1 MKITKVKITNF
12 RNLPEIDQ
20 DLCGKNIILL
30 ADNTLGKTNFIRA
43 LEGALGGK
51 VGKNSVKKG
60 QKKAE
65 VKVAMSDFNEKNEPI
80 EGTDYTFCLKI
91 NKVKDTEEENVVLEL
106 HAPNGLKET
115 RKTIIGSIAGEIE
128 LDYNFVELS
137 KTKEGK
143 RKQVEIIKSYLDTE
157 TIEALRAFDNKTK
170 IAYDERTG
178 INRDIKNLEGYLTKI
193 SLSPDDFKEFAQP
206 KTFVELQEKINK
218 ANESNSKIMAVE
230 ERFRSRNEDI
240 EKKMAEIDKLQ
251 KECEEML
258 KLNIDAKNWLTANVK
273 VDVTG
278 LNAELSTIGAH
289 NEKHLLVKD
298 FLAKRKE
305 KEEKEAEVG
314 ELTALIDSNKQAIN
328 DTIRQMD
335 FPIKGIT
342 FDDENVYFNDKLI
355 DETSM
360 STAEI
365 MILESELKF
374 AKNPKAQVLFIQR
387 AESIGLP
394 LFKELQ
400 KRAKEKGMQIIAEQ
414 VERGT
419 EELKIEFMP
428 NF

>member
-1 MKITKVKITNF
+1 MW
-12 RNLPEIDQ
+12 
-20 DLCGKNIILL
+20 
-30 ADNTLGKTNFIRA
+30 
-43 LEGALGGK
+43 LE
-51 VGKNSVKKG
+51 
-60 QKKAE
+60 
-65 VKVAMSDFNEKNEPI
+65 
-80 EGTDYTFCLKI
+80 
-91 NKVKDTEEENVVLEL
+91 
-106 HAPNGLKET
+106 
-115 RKTIIGSIAGEIE
+115 
-128 LDYNFVELS
+128 
-137 KTKEGK
+137 
-143 RKQVEIIKSYLDTE
+143 
-157 TIEALRAFDNKTK
+157 
-170 IAYDERTG
+170 
-178 INRDIKNLEGYLTKI
+178 NRDVAL
-193 SLSPDDFKEFAQP
+193 
-206 KTFVELQEKINK
+206 
-218 ANESNSKIMAVE
+218 
-230 ERFRSRNEDI
+230 
-240 EKKMAEIDKLQ
+240 DKLQ

-258 KLNIDAKNWLTANVK
+258 KLNTDAKNWLTANAK
-273 VDVTG
+273 VDVTE

-305 KEEKEAEVG
+305 KEEKELEVG
-314 ELTALIDSNKQAIN
+314 ELTALIESNKQAIN

-374 AKNPKAQVLFIQR
+374 AKNPTAQVLFIQR